1 MFELIEAVSG
11 RLIGLKSWN
20 RIVIIFEAQIV
31 QSMTVH
37 SWFGLLDCV
46 VSNKSCV
53 GCMRPKIAVK
63 FGFTK

>member
-20 RIVIIFEAQIV
+20 QIVIIFEAQIV
-31 QSMTVH
+31 QSVTEH
-37 SWFGLLDCV
+37 GWFGLLDCV

-53 GCMRPKIAVK
+53 GCMRPEMAVK
-63 FGFTK
+63 FRFTK